1 MKKDIKY
8 YLIVIALFGVLQI
21 SATEKVNP
29 VNDGNT
35 SAKTIRLSASLLQ
48 PFSNLKIVDEFGV
61 VLYEETLKNSLETGK
76 QINFS
81 RLPAGNYFL
90 EMDAAIKQV
99 IIPLQ
104 VSDQEA
110 ILKLELKT
118 EVFKPFVKL
127 SGTSLLLMNFNPE
140 QTPVTVSIYD
150 ELGQLLFEET
160 ITDSI
165 ELIRNYNFSKVESG
179 NYSLQVKKNGK
190 VFSFP
195 YQG

>member
-8 YLIVIALFGVLQI
+8 YLVVIFLFGVLQI
-21 SATEKVNP
+21 SATEKANP
-29 VNDGNT
+29 VSDGNT

-104 VSDQEA
+104 VSGQEA
-110 ILKLELKT
+110 LLKLELKT

-140 QTPVTVSIYD
+140 QTPVTISIYD

-160 ITDSI
+160 VTDSI
-165 ELIRNYNFSKVESG
+165 ELKRSYNFSKVESG

>member
-8 YLIVIALFGVLQI
+8 YLSVIALFGVLQI
-21 SATEKVNP
+21 SATEKVKP

-48 PFSNLKIVDEFGV
+48 QFSKMTIVDGLGV
-61 VLYEETLKNSLETGK
+61 VLYTKTLDNSSEIGK

-81 RLPAGNYFL
+81 KLPAGDYFL
-90 EMDAAIKQV
+90 EMDSAIKQV

-104 VSDQEA
+104 VSEQEA
-110 ILKLELKT
+110 VLKFESKT
-118 EVFKPFVKL
+118 EFYKPFVKL

-140 QTPVTVSIYD
+140 KSPVTVSIYD

-160 ITDSI
+160 VTDSI
-165 ELIRNYNFSKVESG
+165 ELKRSYNFSKVKSG
-179 NYSLQVKKNGK
+179 SYSLQVQKNGK

>member
-8 YLIVIALFGVLQI
+8 YLSVIALFGVLQI

-61 VLYEETLKNSLETGK
+61 VLYEETLNNNIEIGK

-81 RLPAGNYFL
+81 KLPAGNYFL
-90 EMDAAIKQV
+90 EMDAAVKQV

-104 VSDQEA
+104 VSEQEA
-110 ILKLELKT
+110 VLKLELKS

-140 QTPVTVSIYD
+140 KSPVTVSIFD

-160 ITDSI
+160 VTDSI
-165 ELIRNYNFSKVESG
+165 ELKRSYNFSKVKSG
-179 NYSLQVKKNGK
+179 NYSLQVRKNGK

>member
-29 VNDGNT
+29 VSDGNT

-90 EMDAAIKQV
+90 EMDAPIKQV

-104 VSDQEA
+104 VSGQEA

-140 QTPVTVSIYD
+140 QTPVTISIYD

-160 ITDSI
+160 VTDSI
-165 ELIRNYNFSKVESG
+165 ELKRSYNFSKVESG

>member
-8 YLIVIALFGVLQI
+8 YLIVISLFGLLQI
-21 SATEKVNP
+21 SATEKANP
-29 VNDGNT
+29 VSDGNT

-48 PFSNLKIVDEFGV
+48 PFSSLKIVDEFGV

-104 VSDQEA
+104 VSGQEA
-110 ILKLELKT
+110 LLKLELKT

-140 QTPVTVSIYD
+140 QTPVTISIYD

-160 ITDSI
+160 VTDSI
-165 ELIRNYNFSKVESG
+165 ELKRSYNFSKVESG

>member
-165 ELIRNYNFSKVESG
+165 ELKRNYNFSKVESG